1 MNKNWKNVERR
12 IARKFGTERTPL
24 SGGNSRH
31 TRSDSLHKDIYME
44 QKYSKRFAFHNLFRK
59 TAELAKL
66 ENKIPC
72 LITTEKY
79 KRYSLVTCKL
89 EEITV
94 IAIAYEEG
102 DLKVAEDD

>member
-12 IARKFGTERTPL
+12 VARKFGTERTPL

-31 TRSDSLHKDIYME
+31 TRSDSLHKTIYME

-59 TAELAKL
+59 TAELAKK
-66 ENKIPC
+66 ENKTPC

-79 KRYSLVTCKL
+79 KSYSLVTCKL
-89 EEITV
+89 EDITV
-94 IAIAYEEG
+94 IALAYEEG
-102 DLKVAEDD
+102 SIEVEEDD